1 MKRKTKEITS
11 TERPKKPTTSQLK
24 ITLTEE
30 QMIAVKKLSIADSH
44 DDCSEWAKKQ
54 ICRIIADRSRETR

>member
-11 TERPKKPTTSQLK
+11 TERPKKPTTAQLK

-30 QMIAVKKLSIADSH
+30 QMIAVKKLSTADSH

-54 ICRIIADRSRETR
+54 I